1 MSHDRTRT
9 FLITGAS
16 SGLGRAFAEAAL
28 AAGHTVVGTVRKSAD
43 AATFN
48 SIAPGRSHARQ
59 LDVTDDSAVLA
70 VVDDIESTV
79 GPIDVLIA
87 NAGYGHEGVFEE
99 SPMSELRA
107 QFDTN
112 VFGAVATIKA
122 VLPHMRR
129 RRAGHIFAVT
139 SMGGLMTVP
148 GLAYYCGSKYALEGI
163 LETVGKEVRAFGI
176 HVTAIEPGSF
186 RTDWAGR
193 SMIRT
198 ERSIADYD
206 DLMNPLRDNRIAASG
221 NQLGDPIKAGQ
232 AVLSVIDSP
241 SPPAHLVLGSDA
253 LRLVTNGRAAVDREI
268 AAWSELSRST
278 DFPEGAQIAN

>member
-1 MSHDRTRT
+1 MSSGQPRI
-9 FLITGAS
+9 FLITGVS

-43 AATFN
+43 AEAFGAIAPRR
-48 SIAPGRSHARQ
+48 SIARE
-59 LDVTDDSAVLA
+59 LDVTDDDAVFAL
-70 VVDDIESTV
+70 VDEVESTV
-79 GPIDVLIA
+79 GPIDVVIA

-107 QFDTN
+107 QFDVN

-129 RRAGHIFAVT
+129 RRAGHIFGVT

-148 GLAYYCGSKYALEGI
+148 GLAYYHGSKYALEGI
-163 LETVGKEVRAFGI
+163 LETVGKEVKAFGI

-193 SMIRT
+193 SMVRT
-198 ERSIADYD
+198 ERSISDYD
-206 DLMNPLRDNRIAASG
+206 ELMDPVRANRIAASG
-221 NQLGDPIKAGQ
+221 NQLGDPAKAAQ
-232 AVLSVIDSP
+232 AVLTVIESP
-241 SPPAHLVLGSDA
+241 NPPAHLVLGSDA
-253 LRLVTNGRAAVDREI
+253 LRLVTSGRAVVDREI
-268 AAWSELSRST
+268 AAWSDLSRST
-278 DFPEGAQIAN
+278 DFPTGAQIAQ